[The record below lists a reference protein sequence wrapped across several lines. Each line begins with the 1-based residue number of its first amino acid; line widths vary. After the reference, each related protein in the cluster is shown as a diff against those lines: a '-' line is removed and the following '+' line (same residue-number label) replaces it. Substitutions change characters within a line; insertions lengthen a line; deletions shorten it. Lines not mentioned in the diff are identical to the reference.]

1 MDSASAVCHLP
12 TPHVSKSH
20 WSIHGPR
27 FPHVTKI
34 SCPVDGSTKTWRD
47 GKRAPA
53 CQSVLLVSKSA
64 AEEMEAIQWKLL
76 PLLTLLASF
85 LLFFYFQNPSKQ
97 YQKNC
102 SLLPYQHY
110 WITSNRIVT
119 PHGVI
124 SGAGMHAHLDDPGR
138 AEWEGFPSGT
148 QAAAAG
154 GITTLVDMPLNSDPS
169 TVSRETL
176 QLKIKAAES
185 RIYVDVGFW
194 GGLVPENAFN
204 ASALEDLLNA
214 GVLGLKSFMCPSG
227 INDFPM
233 TNASHI
239 KEGLSILAK
248 YRRPLLVHAE
258 KQLDFE
264 SDLGVEG
271 GSNDARSYSTYL
283 KTRPASWEE
292 AAIRDLLT
300 LTKDTRIG
308 APAEGAHLHIVHLS
322 DSSNSLDLIKDAK
335 SGGDSVTVE
344 TCPHYLAFSAEE
356 IRDGDT
362 RFKCSPPI
370 RDAANKEK
378 LWEALLAG
386 HVDMLSSDHS
396 PTLPELKLLDDGD
409 FLRAWGGI
417 SSLQF
422 VLPVTWSYGQKY
434 GVTLEQLAL
443 WWSKRPASLAG
454 QELKG
459 AIAIGNHA
467 DMVVWDPDVEFDLDD
482 DPIYLKHAGISA
494 YMGTKLSGKVSATF
508 VRGNLVF
515 KEGKHAPAACG
526 VPILAK

>member
-1 MDSASAVCHLP
+1 MKAVQ
-12 TPHVSKSH
+12 
-20 WSIHGPR
+20 
-27 FPHVTKI
+27 
-34 SCPVDGSTKTWRD
+34 WR
-47 GKRAPA
+47 
-53 CQSVLLVSKSA
+53 
-64 AEEMEAIQWKLL
+64 IL
-76 PLLTLLASF
+76 PLLTLIASF
-85 LLFFYFQNPSKQ
+85 IVFFYFQYPSQQ
-97 YQKNC
+97 YQNSC
-102 SLLPYQHY
+102 SLLPFQHY
-110 WITSNRIVT
+110 WIASKRIVT
-119 PHGVI
+119 PQGVI
-124 SGAGMHAHLDDPGR
+124 SGAVEIMDGKIASIVKEEEKHGKIKLENVMDYGEAVVMPGLIDVHAHLDDPGR

-148 QAAAAG
+148 KAAAAG
-154 GITTLVDMPLNSDPS
+154 GITTLVDMPLNSEPS

-176 QLKIKAAES
+176 ELKIKAAKS

-204 ASALEDLLNA
+204 ASALEDLLDA

-239 KEGLSILAK
+239 KEGLAVLAK

-258 KQLDFE
+258 KAQELE

-271 GSNDARSYSTYL
+271 GSNDPRCYLTYL
-283 KTRPASWEE
+283 KTRPPSWEE

-308 APAEGAHLHIVHLS
+308 GLAEGAHLHIVHLS
-322 DSSNSLDLIKDAK
+322 DARSSLDLIKEAK
-335 SGGDSVTVE
+335 SGGDSLTIE

-370 RDAANKEK
+370 RNAANKEK
-378 LWEALLAG
+378 LWEALLDG

-396 PTLPELKLLDDGD
+396 PTVPELKLLNDGD

-422 VLPVTWSYGQKY
+422 VLPVTWSYGKKY
-434 GVTLEQLAL
+434 GVTLQQLAL
-443 WWSKRPASLAG
+443 WWSERPARLAG
-454 QELKG
+454 QKLKG
-459 AIAIGNHA
+459 AIAVGNHA
-467 DMVVWDPDVEFDLDD
+467 DIAVWDPDVEFDLGDEF
-482 DPIYLKHAGISA
+482 PTHVKHPGISA
-494 YMGTKLSGKVSATF
+494 YLGTKLSGRVAATF

-515 KEGKHAPAACG
+515 KEGKHAPALCG
-526 VPILAK
+526 IPILAN

>member
-1 MDSASAVCHLP
+1 MKAVQ
-12 TPHVSKSH
+12 
-20 WSIHGPR
+20 
-27 FPHVTKI
+27 
-34 SCPVDGSTKTWRD
+34 WR
-47 GKRAPA
+47 
-53 CQSVLLVSKSA
+53 
-64 AEEMEAIQWKLL
+64 IL
-76 PLLTLLASF
+76 PLLTLIASF
-85 LLFFYFQNPSKQ
+85 IVFFYFQYPSQQ
-97 YQKNC
+97 YQNSC
-102 SLLPYQHY
+102 SLLPFQHY
-110 WITSNRIVT
+110 WIASKRIVT
-119 PHGVI
+119 PQGVI
-124 SGAGMHAHLDDPGR
+124 SGAVEIMDGKIASIVKEEEKHGKIRLENVMDYGEAVVMPGLIDVHAHLDDPGR

-148 QAAAAG
+148 KAAAAG
-154 GITTLVDMPLNSDPS
+154 GITTLVDMPLNSEPS

-176 QLKIKAAES
+176 ELKIKAAKS

-204 ASALEDLLNA
+204 ASALEDLLDA

-239 KEGLSILAK
+239 KEGLAVLAK

-258 KQLDFE
+258 KAQELE

-271 GSNDARSYSTYL
+271 GSNDPRCYLTYL
-283 KTRPASWEE
+283 KTRPPSWEE

-308 APAEGAHLHIVHLS
+308 GLAEGAHLHIVHLS
-322 DSSNSLDLIKDAK
+322 DARSSLDLIKEAK
-335 SGGDSVTVE
+335 SGGDSLTIE

-370 RDAANKEK
+370 RNAANKEK
-378 LWEALLAG
+378 LWEALLDG

-396 PTLPELKLLDDGD
+396 PTVPELKLLNDGD

-422 VLPVTWSYGQKY
+422 VLPVTWSYGKKY
-434 GVTLEQLAL
+434 GVTLQQLAL
-443 WWSKRPASLAG
+443 WWSERPARLAG
-454 QELKG
+454 QKLKG
-459 AIAIGNHA
+459 AIAVGNHA
-467 DMVVWDPDVEFDLDD
+467 DIAVWDPDVEFDLGDEF
-482 DPIYLKHAGISA
+482 PTHVKHPGISA
-494 YMGTKLSGKVSATF
+494 YLGTKLSGRVAATF

-515 KEGKHAPAACG
+515 KEGKHAPALCG
-526 VPILAK
+526 IPILAN